1 MKQSEDNLK
10 TMFKENNEK
19 IIKDLE
25 QMKKDNPSYPG
36 QNEEI
41 KKPKAPLKFP
51 TKSLGKAGA
60 GEGGGPSE
68 TLSKG

>member
-1 MKQSEDNLK
+1 MKD
-10 TMFKENNEK
+10 
-19 IIKDLE
+19 IE
-25 QMKKDNPSYPG
+25 QMKKDNPYPG
-36 QNEEI
+36 QNDEV

-51 TKSLGKAGA
+51 TKTLAKGGA